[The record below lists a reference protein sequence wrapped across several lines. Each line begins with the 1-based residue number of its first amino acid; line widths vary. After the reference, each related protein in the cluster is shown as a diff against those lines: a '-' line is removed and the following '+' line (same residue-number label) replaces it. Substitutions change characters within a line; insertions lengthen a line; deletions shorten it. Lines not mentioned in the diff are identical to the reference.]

1 MGIKIYVAI
10 ENTTLNGELVRK
22 GTEVPF
28 SEEPRNV
35 NFKFVREEGNKT
47 DKTTIKK

>member
-1 MGIKIYVAI
+1 MGIKIFVATVD
-10 ENTTLNGELVRK
+10 TTLKGHFVRK

-28 SEEPRNV
+28 SEEPKNV